1 MDEDSFLSEV
11 STDSQTTQTDGISD
25 AKLINQH
32 LNYYRQMIDM
42 SEQLFAEGTRS
53 GKDGLARVLRK
64 KWPKKPAVSLTT
76 LAEK

>member
-1 MDEDSFLSEV
+1 
-11 STDSQTTQTDGISD
+11 
-25 AKLINQH
+25 
-32 LNYYRQMIDM
+32 MIDM